1 MDKIVECMAT
11 MCDNSVKMFCYS
23 KGLESG
29 RLFKDAL
36 KTSTL
41 DQITLCLELLHNI
54 DNECEHLALL
64 ANQLIEYRKNTGRD
78 YDCK

>member
-1 MDKIVECMAT
+1 MAT

-41 DQITLCLELLHNI
+41 DQVSLCLELLHAI
-54 DNECEHLALL
+54 DKECEHLSRL
-64 ANQLIEYRKNTGRD
+64 ANQFIEYRKNTGRD
-78 YDCK
+78 DVCE

>member
-23 KGLESG
+23 KGMESS

-36 KTSTL
+36 KMSTL
-41 DQITLCLELLHNI
+41 KQIELCIELLHNI
-54 DNECEHLALL
+54 DNECEHLHLL
-64 ANQLIEYRKNTGRD
+64 ANQFIEYRKNTGRD
-78 YDCK
+78 YVSE